1 MPAKVETPSSSLRT
15 CAPPGASLREGI
27 KVAIRTKWYAID
39 AKPDT
44 AEISIFDEIGGF
56 GVSVSEFKDA
66 FDLVRDQK
74 EIKLLLNSPGG
85 SVTEGMALYNLLSGV
100 RAKLVVEILGVAAS
114 IASIVA
120 LAGRELIMGEG
131 SYFMIHNPWT
141 ITWGDADQLRKDA
154 EVLDKMRGELVNIY
168 AARSGLSAKEIGQMM
183 DDETWLTADEA
194 KAKGFAS
201 SVKRETRAAA
211 LSFDL
216 ARIGFQ
222 HAPRALVAPKG
233 AKDISTIRDFER
245 FLRDAG
251 FSRPEA
257 EALASDGF
265 KALRRGE
272 PAAPDSDVEATI
284 AALHAAA
291 SFLG

>member
-1 MPAKVETPSSSLRT
+1 M
-15 CAPPGASLREGI
+15 GI
-27 KVAIRTKWYAID
+27 KSKWFAID
-39 AKPDT
+39 AKSEA
-44 AEISIFDEIGGF
+44 AEISIFDEIGGY

-66 FDLVRDQK
+66 FDLIREQK
-74 EIKLLLNSPGG
+74 DIRLLLNSPGG
-85 SVTEGMALYNLLSGV
+85 SVTEGMALYNLLVGI
-100 RAKLVVEILGVAAS
+100 RAKLTVEVLGVAAS

-120 LAGRELIMGEG
+120 LAGRELVMGEG
-131 SYFMIHNPWT
+131 SYYMIHNPWT

-168 AARSGLSAKEIGQMM
+168 VSRSGLSAKEVGQMM

-201 SVKRETRAAA
+201 SVLRTTKAAA

-222 HAPRALVAPKG
+222 HTPRALVSHPS
-233 AKDISTIRDFER
+233 AKDIKTIRDFEN

-251 FSRPEA
+251 FSKPEA
-257 EALASDGF
+257 EALASSGF
-265 KALRRGE
+265 KALRRGDH
-272 PAAPDSDVEATI
+272 AASRSDAG
-284 AALHAAA
+284 AALAAVVNA
-291 SFLG
+291 AVNSLK